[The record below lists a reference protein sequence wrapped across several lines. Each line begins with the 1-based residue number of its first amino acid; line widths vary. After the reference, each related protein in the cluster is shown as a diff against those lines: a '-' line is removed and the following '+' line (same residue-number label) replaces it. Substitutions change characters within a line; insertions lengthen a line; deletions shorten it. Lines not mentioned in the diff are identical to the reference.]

1 MDGRLIVDE
10 VLLCLP
16 ASLKRPSTP
25 RDLLA
30 TTKTCRAASDLRGK
44 RRAGVVTMMC
54 EPGCGLWPM
63 RRAKISGRRRPQP
76 RALTSIVA
84 GDETKFEKSER
95 AMKFAATFLIAPALS
110 VLALALLE
118 TRVIYPP
125 PANGATKGIVW
136 GGHTFATR
144 ADFARWLRSRGVSYR
159 VWVRRHPSPYT
170 GGADS
175 VAR

>member
-1 MDGRLIVDE
+1 MADAAGQRSAAGGGR
-10 VLLCLP
+10 
-16 ASLKRPSTP
+16 S
-25 RDLLA
+25 
-30 TTKTCRAASDLRGK
+30 
-44 RRAGVVTMMC
+44 
-54 EPGCGLWPM
+54 PGLN
-63 RRAKISGRRRPQP
+63 
-76 RALTSIVA
+76 LVVA

-95 AMKFAATFLIAPALS
+95 AMKFVAIFLITPAVS

-159 VWVRRHPSPYT
+159 VWVRRHPSPYG
-170 GGADS
+170 GGAHS

>member
-1 MDGRLIVDE
+1 MWPLADAAGQNQ
-10 VLLCLP
+10 
-16 ASLKRPSTP
+16 RPG
-25 RDLLA
+25 
-30 TTKTCRAASDLRGK
+30 AA
-44 RRAGVVTMMC
+44 AA
-54 EPGCGLWPM
+54 P
-63 RRAKISGRRRPQP
+63 
-76 RALTSIVA
+76 ALTSIVA

-95 AMKFAATFLIAPALS
+95 AMKFLATFLIAPALS

-144 ADFARWLRSRGVSYR
+144 ADFARWLRSRGVAYPA
-159 VWVRRHPSPYT
+159 WVRRHPSPYT
-170 GGADS
+170 GGSHS

>member
-1 MDGRLIVDE
+1 VSRGLACGR
-10 VLLCLP
+10 
-16 ASLKRPSTP
+16 
-25 RDLLA
+25 
-30 TTKTCRAASDLRGK
+30 
-44 RRAGVVTMMC
+44 
-54 EPGCGLWPM
+54 CGGP
-63 RRAKISGRRRPQP
+63 KISGRGGRSRG
-76 RALTSIVA
+76 LNLIVA

-95 AMKFAATFLIAPALS
+95 AMRFLGTFLIAPALS

-144 ADFARWLRSRGVSYR
+144 ADFARWLRSRGVAYR

-170 GGADS
+170 GGSHS
-175 VAR
+175 VGR

>member
-1 MDGRLIVDE
+1 MI
-10 VLLCLP
+10 
-16 ASLKRPSTP
+16 
-25 RDLLA
+25 
-30 TTKTCRAASDLRGK
+30 
-44 RRAGVVTMMC
+44 C
-54 EPGCGLWPM
+54 ELGFGHWPM
-63 RRAKISGRRRPQP
+63 RRAKGQRPGAAAAP
-76 RALTSIVA
+76 ALTSIVA

-95 AMKFAATFLIAPALS
+95 AMKFLATFLIAPALS

-159 VWVRRHPSPYT
+159 AWVRRHPSPYT
-170 GGADS
+170 GGAHS

>member
-1 MDGRLIVDE
+1 LADAAGQRSAAGGGR
-10 VLLCLP
+10 
-16 ASLKRPSTP
+16 S
-25 RDLLA
+25 
-30 TTKTCRAASDLRGK
+30 
-44 RRAGVVTMMC
+44 
-54 EPGCGLWPM
+54 PGLN
-63 RRAKISGRRRPQP
+63 
-76 RALTSIVA
+76 LIVA

-95 AMKFAATFLIAPALS
+95 EMKFVAIFLIAPAVS

-159 VWVRRHPSPYT
+159 AWVRRHPSPYT
-170 GGADS
+170 GGAHS

>member
-1 MDGRLIVDE
+1 MI
-10 VLLCLP
+10 
-16 ASLKRPSTP
+16 
-25 RDLLA
+25 
-30 TTKTCRAASDLRGK
+30 
-44 RRAGVVTMMC
+44 C
-54 EPGCGLWPM
+54 EPGFGLWPM
-63 RRAKISGRRRPQP
+63 RRAKDQRPGAAAAP
-76 RALTSIVA
+76 ALTSIVA

-95 AMKFAATFLIAPALS
+95 AMKKFLATFLIVPALS

-144 ADFARWLRSRGVSYR
+144 ADFAHWLRSRGVAYR

-170 GGADS
+170 GGSHS